1 MNEMQEQRLI
11 FVIKPKHNGIVGDA
25 WAMKLI
31 PSQCVMY
38 LVGVLVQL

>member
-1 MNEMQEQRLI
+1 MQERRLI
-11 FVIKPKHNGIVGDA
+11 FVIKLKPNGIADDT
-25 WAMKLI
+25 WAMELI